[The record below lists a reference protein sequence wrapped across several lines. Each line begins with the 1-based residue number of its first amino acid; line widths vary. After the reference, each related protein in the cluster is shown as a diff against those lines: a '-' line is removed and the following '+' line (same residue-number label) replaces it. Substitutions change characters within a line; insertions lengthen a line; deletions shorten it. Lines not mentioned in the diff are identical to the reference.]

1 MEFNYIVVLFKNR
14 TKQKVLK
21 KFKTLE
27 RVNQYFKKLEIKSHK
42 VVFEKQYENGL
53 KCDFQLGLL
62 KFGKG
67 GVSSLYMQDYLG
79 RNVKI
84 QFEDPDYVLLKMV
97 EYRVE
102 ELIFDVDKKK
112 RISVDQF
119 VKQYLD
125 KSGMKMVSKINNKVI
140 LQYEEKFKIF
150 SLKTDDDAQRFVDN
164 MSEDFVTKGRMDCI
178 FVQDWTAEQRKYLYD
193 FLDKNGIPKKILYRH
208 STTFPLKH
216 HQEEK

>member
-140 LQYEEKFKIF
+140 LQYE
-150 SLKTDDDAQRFVDN
+150 A
-164 MSEDFVTKGRMDCI
+164 
-178 FVQDWTAEQRKYLYD
+178 
-193 FLDKNGIPKKILYRH
+193 KKI
-208 STTFPLKH
+208 SI
-216 HQEEK
+216 